1 MEMRDISMENV
12 MELTGKKYI
21 VTGASSGI
29 GKETCKYL
37 AKLGATVILVARN
50 EMRLKECVE
59 ELEGKGHK
67 YYCFDLSKVGDIE
80 NLIKKIVMENG
91 KLDGFVHS
99 AGIGP
104 TRPLKNTTSSF
115 MQEVFEINL
124 FSFVE
129 LLRLFSLKKYNN
141 GGGSVVGVSSATGMI
156 GPVGVEAYCASK
168 DGMDSIVKIVAKELT
183 EKNIRVNN
191 VRPSWVKTQIMDDYL
206 EEVTGGNDEA
216 LQNISDAI
224 EPIEVAGV
232 IAYLLSDAA
241 SGINGACIPITGSD
255 KRFK

>member
-1 MEMRDISMENV
+1 MKNV
-12 MELTGKKYI
+12 LELTGRKYI

-29 GKETCKYL
+29 GRETCKYL
-37 AKLGATVILVARN
+37 AKLGATVILIARN
-50 EMRLKECVE
+50 EMQLKECMA
-59 ELEGKGHK
+59 ELEGESHK
-67 YYCFDLSKVGDIE
+67 YYCFDLREISKIE
-80 NLIKKIVMENG
+80 NLFKEIVRENG

-99 AGIGP
+99 AGVGP
-104 TRPLKNTTSSF
+104 TRPLKNTTNSF

-124 FSFVE
+124 FAFVE

-141 GGGSVVGVSSATGMI
+141 GGGSVVGVSSATGMV

-168 DGMDSIVKIVAKELT
+168 DGMDSIIRIAAKELV

-191 VRPSWVKTQIMDDYL
+191 VRPSWVKTQIMSNYL
-206 EEVTGGNDEA
+206 EEVTGRTDDA
-216 LQNISDAI
+216 VQNISDAI
-224 EPIEVAGV
+224 EPIQVASV

-241 SGINGACIPITGSD
+241 SGLNGASIPITGND